1 MRYLY
6 IYPLFHGVYSSTT
19 DLSRS
24 KSKANVKLNFETKS
38 FNLIKPKNKEVIKNV

>member
-6 IYPLFHGVYSSTT
+6 IYPLFHGVYSGTT

-24 KSKANVKLNFETKS
+24 KSKANVKLNFETQS
-38 FNLIKPKNKEVIKNV
+38 FKPKNKEVIKNV